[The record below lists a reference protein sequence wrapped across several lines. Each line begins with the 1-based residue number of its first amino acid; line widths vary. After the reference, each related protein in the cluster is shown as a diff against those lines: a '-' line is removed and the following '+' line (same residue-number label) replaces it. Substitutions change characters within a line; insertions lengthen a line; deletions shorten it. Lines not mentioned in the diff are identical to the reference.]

1 MYPKLTVA
9 LAALALVAVP
19 AASAVAK
26 PDRGDRPTAVK
37 SMSKSVDKRCKKA
50 SVAKGFVVSGVVSA
64 PEVTSSS
71 DKKFTGNF
79 TLTVEKANKVARRAG
94 WSVADAESVVLDGVR
109 LSIEEPADA
118 TLEEGESVKLV
129 GKVSVPRKNKKFDCG
144 ATVGEP
150 TFKKVIFQAPAI
162 EVEQEDQSL

>member
-1 MYPKLTVA
+1 MYRKLTIT

-19 AASAVAK
+19 AASAGAK
-26 PDRGDRPTAVK
+26 PDRGDRPAAAK
-37 SMSKSVDKRCKKA
+37 SKSKSVDKRCKKA

-64 PEVTSSS
+64 PDVTSSS
-71 DKKFTGNF
+71 DKRFSGTF
-79 TLTVEKANKVARRAG
+79 TLTIDKANKVARRAG

-118 TLEEGESVKLV
+118 TLEDGESIKLV
-129 GKVSVPRKNKKFDCG
+129 GKVSVPRRNKKFDCG

-150 TFKKVIFQAPAI
+150 TFKKVVFQAPAT
-162 EVEQEDQSL
+162 EEEQEGQTL